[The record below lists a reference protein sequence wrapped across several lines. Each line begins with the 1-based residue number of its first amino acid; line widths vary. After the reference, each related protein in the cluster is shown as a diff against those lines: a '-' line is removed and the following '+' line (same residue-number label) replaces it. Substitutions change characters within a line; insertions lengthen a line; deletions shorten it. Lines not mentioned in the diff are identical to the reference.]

1 MVVFRVLGW
10 LLLAMAVAAVVH
22 DGLAWWAEG
31 SFHLLGFGDLWS
43 HLDAR
48 SLAYFQGAVQR
59 HLSAVLWTWM
69 AWPLLRVPVLPVFLV
84 VGLVCLF
91 VGGFLCRGV
100 STLFEWLGFGRL
112 PLHFWYGMGFLYFLQ

>member
-31 SFHLLGFGDLWS
+31 SFHLLRFGDLWS

-48 SLAYFQGAVQR
+48 SLADFQGVMQR
-59 HLSAVLWTWM
+59 HLSAVLWVWIG
-69 AWPLLRVPVLPVFLV
+69 WPLLMVPVLPAFLAL
-84 VGLVCLF
+84 GLFCL
-91 VGGFLCRGV
+91 
-100 STLFEWLGFGRL
+100 WLGGRGGQKGESV
-112 PLHFWYGMGFLYFLQ
+112 FFLGSRPPRRRRSRGLS

>member
-84 VGLVCLF
+84 VGLVCL
-91 VGGFLCRGV
+91 
-100 STLFEWLGFGRL
+100 WLGGRGGQREPSFFIGSRPPRRRRNRGL
-112 PLHFWYGMGFLYFLQ
+112 S

>member
-22 DGLAWWAEG
+22 DGLAWWSEG

-48 SLAYFQGAVQR
+48 SLAYSQSAVQR
-59 HLSAVLWTWM
+59 HLSAVLWSWIVRPVLM
-69 AWPLLRVPVLPVFLV
+69 VPVLPAFLA
-84 VGLVCLF
+84 VGLVCL
-91 VGGFLCRGV
+91 
-100 STLFEWLGFGRL
+100 WLGDRRGRGGEPAFFIGSRPPRRRRSRGL
-112 PLHFWYGMGFLYFLQ
+112 S

>member
-10 LLLAMAVAAVVH
+10 LLLAMAVAVVVH

-48 SLAYFQGAVQR
+48 SLADTQSAIQR
-59 HLSAVLWTWM
+59 HLSAMLWSGVARPVLM
-69 AWPLLRVPVLPVFLV
+69 VPVLPVFV
-84 VGLVCLF
+84 VLGLVCL
-91 VGGFLCRGV
+91 
-100 STLFEWLGFGRL
+100 WLGDRSGRQSE
-112 PLHFWYGMGFLYFLQ
+112 PGFFIGSRPPRRRRSRGLG

>member
-10 LLLAMAVAAVVH
+10 LLLAIAVAAVVH

-48 SLAYFQGAVQR
+48 SLADTKSVVQR
-59 HLSAVLWTWM
+59 HLSAALWNWIVRPILM
-69 AWPLLRVPVLPVFLV
+69 VPVLPAVLI
-84 VGLVCLF
+84 VGLVCL
-91 VGGFLCRGV
+91 
-100 STLFEWLGFGRL
+100 WLGEQGGRQRE
-112 PLHFWYGMGFLYFLQ
+112 PGFFIGSRPPRRRRSRGLS